1 MDWTIVNQIKV
12 SRSRYWKTCLEIII
26 ESLQAECSR
35 QRVYYP
41 PCCPNSHHCS
51 CVWYCQM
58 LSPRMQRII
67 MQQITSTPLHWQLR
81 QALFFPV
88 IAFYFLQVA
97 FLDNLGQK
105 STISCCF
112 GGHHYWTFVQFVSKA
127 SMKCSYVLVTAG
139 GCGWTR
145 PHNLPRPHVLPI
157 GGDTLWSPLLQ
168 P

>member
-26 ESLQAECSR
+26 ESLRAECSR

-51 CVWYCQM
+51 WVWYCQM

-67 MQQITSTPLHWQLR
+67 MQQITSTPLHWQLC

-88 IAFYFLQVA
+88 IAFYFLQAA

-112 GGHHYWTFVQFVSKA
+112 GGHHYWTFVFPKDLSVKHQ
-127 SMKCSYVLVTAG
+127 CNVLMFWWLQVGVAG
-139 GCGWTR
+139 
-145 PHNLPRPHVLPI
+145 HAPI
-157 GGDTLWSPLLQ
+157 TSPGPMSSQ
-168 P
+168 